1 MEIFKEYAPSFW
13 EKNMPAIPLH
23 HFQAV
28 NGSGTALGKAPCV
41 NGWQRYHNSMPSVDE
56 RLSWLN
62 QYSNVNIGLVLGEQS
77 RCIALDI
84 DSEVEAEV
92 ALIKSIVPT
101 SPWIRVGKKG
111 CVMMF
116 KYNGEQ
122 TFRIKDITGRTIC
135 ELLSSKTQVVLPPSI
150 HPDTQKPYV
159 ANCNLYDV
167 VDRLP
172 ILPKD
177 IESILRNALENQLG
191 VQLGHSG
198 WTRTVDFVSSGSR
211 DVKMTSVA
219 GIYAHAVLRGEI
231 TLKEGIDMMRAWVAT
246 QVEKVAGDDVD
257 PEKGVRNLVKFLMN
271 DVLGPKKRV
280 LPKGWDN
287 GLSEEEKKQLNIEV
301 DDNCISWDFNK
312 LNEYLCDKIASTI
325 MNSAERNQAIEFAIE
340 KIARSKTLS
349 MIEEEKCL
357 KHIVNT
363 SNDISMPTLR
373 KRINEIR
380 SAGISGR
387 NHTEIAKAVLK
398 DINDMIPIYES
409 VDQNDD
415 FPSIRYY
422 NSSFWRWGGSHWEKM
437 EEVDIEKV
445 ISTEYGDLPAAQKAN
460 DHRGIIHVMK
470 ALVRQELQE
479 SPASG
484 VNFANGFVDIFG
496 QLHNHSRKYGCTYTL
511 PYSYKKELNGLKE
524 APKFYKFLKS
534 IWGQEADFEAR
545 IKTLR
550 QVMAATIFG
559 LGPSFNRAI
568 LLYGVGG
575 SGKSQL
581 LTIIRR
587 LLPPEIVSVVSPYNF
602 TDKFMITE
610 LSTSVLNICGEL
622 REDDMVSGDT
632 FKQVID
638 GSPMQG
644 QYKGKP
650 IFNFMP
656 KATHWFASNY
666 LPRSRDAS
674 EGFNRRWVILSFNR
688 IVPDSEKIRGL
699 GDIIVAEE
707 REAIASWCI
716 GAMAELNS
724 ASDYDLPESHYKL
737 INSMTAENDSVFFY
751 LTSEEEGPRAYEKGE
766 ILLQKLFETYRTFC
780 YGKVGAKPVGL
791 RRFLAR
797 LNELAIIFGLS
808 VDNSKVYGL
817 TLEREKGSV
826 VSRVRR

>member
-1 MEIFKEYAPSFW
+1 MQIFKETAPYYW
-13 EKNMPAIPLH
+13 EKDMPAIPLH

-28 NGSGTALGKAPCV
+28 HASGTKLGKAPLPK
-41 NGWQRYHNSMPSVDE
+41 NWQMYHDSMPSEADRVD
-56 RLSWLN
+56 WLTR
-62 QYSNVNIGLVLGEQS
+62 YPDVNIGLVLGKQS
-77 RCIALDI
+77 RCVALDI
-84 DSEVEAEV
+84 DSEIEAEV

-101 SPWIRVGKKG
+101 SQWVRVGKKG

-116 KYNGEQ
+116 RYSGEQ

-135 ELLSSKTQVVLPPSI
+135 ELLSSKTQVVLPPSY
-150 HPDTQKPYV
+150 HPDTQQPYV
-159 ANCNLYDV
+159 ANCELYDV

-172 ILPKD
+172 VLPKD
-177 IESILRNALENQLG
+177 IESILRNSLENQLG

-198 WTRTVDFVSSGSR
+198 WTRTIDFVSSGSR

-231 TLKEGIDMMRAWVAT
+231 TLKEAIDMMRAWVAT
-246 QVEKVAGDDVD
+246 QTERVAGDDVD
-257 PEKGVRNLVKFLMN
+257 AEKGVRNLVKFMMN
-271 DVLGPKKRV
+271 DVLGQKKRV

-287 GLSEEEKKQLNIEV
+287 GLTEEEKKQLGIEV
-301 DDNCISWDFNK
+301 DENCVSWDFNK
-312 LNEYLCDKIASTI
+312 LNDYLCDKIAETT
-325 MNSAERNQAIEFAIE
+325 MNSAERNEAIEFAIE
-340 KIARSKTLS
+340 KIARSQTLS

-363 SNDISMPTLR
+363 SNDLSMATLR
-373 KRINEIR
+373 KRIMELR
-380 SAGISGR
+380 SAGISGK
-387 NHTEIAKAVLK
+387 NHTEIARAVLK
-398 DINDMIPIYES
+398 DINDMIPVYES

-415 FPSIRYY
+415 FPSLRYY
-422 NSSFWRWGGSHWEKM
+422 NSDFWRWGGSHWEKL
-437 EEVDIEKV
+437 EENEIEKV
-445 ISTEYGDLPAAQKAN
+445 ISNEYGDLPAASKAN

-470 ALVRQELQE
+470 ALVRQNLVE

-511 PYSYKKELNGLKE
+511 PYSYKKELADLSN
-524 APKFYKFLKS
+524 APKFATYLKS
-534 IWGQEADFEAR
+534 VWGQEPDFEQR
-545 IKTLR
+545 VKTLR

-602 TDKFMITE
+602 TDKFMVTE
-610 LSTSVLNICGEL
+610 LSNSVLNLCGEL
-622 REDDMVSGDT
+622 REDDTVAGDT

-644 QYKGKP
+644 QYKGRP
-650 IFNFMP
+650 IFNFTP

-666 LPRSRDAS
+666 LPKSKDSS

-707 REAIASWCI
+707 REAITAWCI

-724 ASDYDLPESHYKL
+724 ASDYDLPDSHYKY

-766 ILLQKLFETYRTFC
+766 ILLQKLYETYRTFC
-780 YGKVGAKPVGL
+780 YGKVGARPVGL
-791 RRFLAR
+791 RKFLAR
-797 LNELAIIFGLS
+797 LSELAIIFGFS
-808 VDNSKVYGL
+808 VDNSKVVGL
-817 TLEREKGSV
+817 TLDREKGKI